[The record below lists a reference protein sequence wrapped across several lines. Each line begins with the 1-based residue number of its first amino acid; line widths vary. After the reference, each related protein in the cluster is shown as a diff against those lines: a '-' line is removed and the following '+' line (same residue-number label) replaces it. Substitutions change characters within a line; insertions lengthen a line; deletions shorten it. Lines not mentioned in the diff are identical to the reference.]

1 MKPARRASDSFT
13 VGKRLSI
20 MEISLLRLFK
30 NTSGQPFTTGPV
42 SILMAEDSTNTEMEG
57 METDKQPRKKN
68 YGNNFMVQG
77 LMKFTGLN
85 KMATIEVT
93 KALDV
98 EGKFVVETSKDRK
111 VEATKKVK
119 DEDYELEC
127 IQKTGTVT
135 ITNMK
140 NEEVKC
146 KIDHLLYGHLETS
159 EPMHIEVTERQ
170 TGHHDVNPTSKYV
183 WEIKV
188 PPKGKADLVF
198 KYCIKEWKRAEQE
211 QVHGSNNKM
220 KKAKK

>member
-111 VEATKKVK
+111 VEATKK
-119 DEDYELEC
+119 
-127 IQKTGTVT
+127 I
-135 ITNMK
+135 
-140 NEEVKC
+140 
-146 KIDHLLYGHLETS
+146 
-159 EPMHIEVTERQ
+159 
-170 TGHHDVNPTSKYV
+170 
-183 WEIKV
+183 
-188 PPKGKADLVF
+188 KADRQVGI
-198 KYCIKEWKRAEQE
+198 YCPF
-211 QVHGSNNKM
+211 
-220 KKAKK
+220 